1 VDRCLHRPTPSS
13 TPTGPSPPRRRRRI
27 ATASP
32 APQRGYHGATTR
44 LLRELL
50 RGYYEATTRLL
61 RGYYEAT
68 TRPLPGYYEATT
80 RLLPGAARTPLGQQ
94 HSSGSTARL
103 PAPLTPATRSR
114 RRRSAHQWKD
124 LEEAVLHMP
133 RKLDNSEDQAR
144 HISSCSRM
152 QLVCSPACT
161 QTSPTKTSL
170 RRARRASRSGP
181 SGPLWSCS

>member
-1 VDRCLHRPTPSS
+1 MHPYRPFAAAW
-13 TPTGPSPPRRRRRI
+13 RRRRI

-68 TRPLPGYYEATT
+68 TRPLPGHYLDYQATT
-80 RLLPGAARTPLGQQ
+80 RLPRGYYQEPHARHSGLGQQ
-94 HSSGSTARL
+94 HNSGSTARL

-114 RRRSAHQWKD
+114 RLRSAHQWKD

-133 RKLDNSEDQAR
+133 NKLDNSEDQAR

-161 QTSPTKTSL
+161 PTSPTKTSTPQ
-170 RRARRASRSGP
+170 ASRPGP
-181 SGPLWSCS
+181 SGT